1 MATGQ
6 IPDPYNNYNIHVEI
20 DGISRAAFH
29 ECSGLDSTIDVI
41 EHREGGENTTPR
53 KLPGMTKYSNI
64 VLKRGI
70 TDDTE
75 LYKWHRQ
82 WVTGDPNAQ
91 RKNGSIVVLDRQGT
105 EKVRWNFE
113 RAWPAKWTGPS
124 FTAEGNDVAIEQLDL
139 AHEGLVRVK

>member
-6 IPDPYNNYNIHVEI
+6 IPDPYNNFNFLVEI
-20 DGISRAAFH
+20 DGITRAAFH

-53 KLPGMTKYSNI
+53 KLPGLTKFSNL

-70 TDDTE
+70 TDDLQ
-75 LYKWHRQ
+75 LYDWHRKAID
-82 WVTGDPNAQ
+82 GDIQ
-91 RKNGSIVVLDRQGT
+91 RKNGSIVLLDRSGNEVT
-105 EKVRWNFE
+105 RWNFV

-124 FTAEGNDVAIEQLDL
+124 LSAEGNDVAIEQLDL
-139 AHEGLVRVK
+139 AHEGLVRA